1 MSSSMEGTKKTFKQE
16 DTSLTKYRLVKLG
29 TNADEVVAATADTD
43 VLFGVTDESADAT
56 AGNPVGVVIGGI
68 VKVSIASASTKGGYI
83 GATAAGQGIL
93 VTADKKSY
101 IWVLLETTTASNQ
114 VAQVVIRPGL
124 ISAT

>member
-1 MSSSMEGTKKTFKQE
+1 MSSSMEGLKKTFKQE

-43 VLFGVTDESADAT
+43 VLFGVTDESANAT
-56 AGNPVGVVIGGI
+56 AGDPVWVITSWI

-83 GATAAGQGIL
+83 GATAAWQGIL

-124 ISAT
+124 ISAS